1 MYVTPFDE
9 EYEITFPSAHAK
21 GFLFGTLIMEL
32 VGPVHIICRK
42 TGYSAEIEF
51 KVKMFLVMGKIFF
64 VTNSH
69 YKKCFHIN
77 SH

>member
-1 MYVTPFDE
+1 MLYVTPWDE

-32 VGPVHIICRK
+32 VGPVNIICRK

-51 KVKMFLVMGKIFF
+51 KVTRYL
-64 VTNSH
+64 
-69 YKKCFHIN
+69 
-77 SH
+77 